1 MNMIVNETRGP
12 APDAPLAKAV
22 IDSLPNPLIVI
33 DLDERICLA
42 NGAAENYFQASSNVL
57 IRHRLRD
64 IVPFSSPVLGAVA
77 QTRQTAGVV
86 NEYAI
91 AVGTPRLGGERV
103 VDLQAAVM
111 TEDPRFVIVMLL
123 ERSMAHKIDRQLTSR
138 GAARSVSGMASM
150 LAHEIKNPLSGI
162 RGAAQLL
169 EPGLNTEDRSLA
181 RLICDETDRIR
192 DLVDQME
199 VFSDERPLDKKPV
212 NIHAVLE
219 RVKRLTIAGMP
230 NGITVREDYDPS
242 LPPVLGNKDQLVQVF
257 LNLAKNAT
265 EAITQGG
272 EAGEIIL
279 TTAFR
284 PGIRLTVPGTS
295 ERITLPFEV
304 CVHDT
309 GPGIPEELRPNIF
322 DPFVTTKPAGR
333 GLGLALVAKIVRD
346 HGGIVECVGR
356 ERGTTFRVLLPM
368 MRGGGNLTTDADG
381 DIKS

>member
-1 MNMIVNETRGP
+1 MNVIVPDKPTGP
-12 APDAPLAKAV
+12 SEPPLMKAV
-22 IDSLPNPLIVI
+22 IDALPNPLIVV
-33 DLDERICLA
+33 DEGERICLA
-42 NGAAENYFQASSNVL
+42 NAAAENYFQASANVL
-57 IRHRLRD
+57 LRCKLGD
-64 IVPFSSPVLGAVA
+64 IVPFSSPVFGAVA
-77 QTRQTAGVV
+77 QAREIAGVV

-91 AVGTPRLGGERV
+91 AVGTPRLGGERL
-103 VDLQAAVM
+103 VDIQTALM
-111 TEDPRFVIVMLL
+111 TEQPRYVIVMLL

-150 LAHEIKNPLSGI
+150 LAHEIKNPLAGI

-169 EPGLNTEDRSLA
+169 EPGLNSDDRVLT

-219 RVKRLTIAGMP
+219 RVKRLTVAGMSS
-230 NGITVREDYDPS
+230 GVVVREDYDPS

-257 LNLAKNAT
+257 LNLAKNAA
-265 EAITQGG
+265 EAILAGG
-272 EAGEIIL
+272 EAGEILI

-284 PGIRLTVPGTS
+284 PGIRLTVPGS
-295 ERITLPFEV
+295 KERITLPLEV

-309 GPGIPEELRPNIF
+309 GPGVPEELRPNIF
-322 DPFVTTKPAGR
+322 DPFVTTKPGGR

-346 HGGIVECVGR
+346 HGGIVECIGR

-368 MRGGGNLTTDADG
+368 LRGAAAPRDSEG
-381 DIKS
+381 DISS